1 MSTSLHNTVGSNY
14 LKLRKLG
21 AGAMGEVFEAL
32 AISDP
37 TQRFAIKLMR
47 NNHKSSFE
55 HQHRFHQEAT
65 LLSQLYHPHII
76 SLREFGIT
84 TQTKMTVAKQD
95 ISYNYIVMDY
105 VHGVSLI
112 EVLRSNGTHGLSLN
126 FFFQLA
132 CQMASALDYT
142 HSKNIIHRDIKPH
155 NIMVEKTIGRSG
167 GIHTKLLDFGVSTLR
182 EASNYIGGDSANP
195 LDKVVGTPLYM
206 SPELYSIKHQ
216 GMDHRC
222 DLYSLGCVLYEVL
235 AGRPPFRSKNL
246 IELKQLHATGQPD
259 DLMAI
264 RKDVPRIVG
273 RIITKL
279 LAKDPADRY
288 QSAFALYSDLL
299 KVQRSTFTPITNKN
313 YAQAKL
319 VELGTNSQFC
329 SLKRQL
335 KLIGRSKELQQ
346 LIQFYSNV
354 AAKTS
359 RGHISLICGANGS
372 GKSRLINELKDYFV
386 VRKIKFI
393 SGLFIKY
400 NSKNSLQCLA
410 AGFNEYLLKVIRHQP
425 LETKNIADRIK
436 QIIGDRIYILTDII
450 PSIRLL
456 IDIKDPSGQ
465 HFNFSDSG
473 ENITLL
479 SKTFTDFTRCLISF
493 DQPIVFI
500 FDDIDFADKNSLHII
515 DNFFSLNNSEQIYII
530 LSCHDGSQ
538 SPIHDHVREFL
549 DKIAKLRRRYQKISL
564 QPLTLHQTSKLV
576 CRLLKVKSPVILPI
590 ASYLFQ
596 EYGGDI
602 LHTIE
607 KLRDLT
613 LHGEVSHDLK
623 NRCWSYDINLVRSA
637 HRPLTDIDLF
647 LTRFSLFDQKTTH
660 VIEAA
665 AVYGMTFHKQ
675 ALIITGIHSTKKLDK
690 LLRHLMYE
698 GVIEKIYD
706 HHHEDSYGFV
716 HSHYRDVILNQ
727 IDSGRK
733 TGIHLA
739 TAIALSRHAT
749 MDQEKMVFIITHH
762 FREGLK
768 HPNPFVAITRSAAA
782 RAFYYAVKAGQVA
795 KAKKTI
801 KISIVYYQF
810 AVNIMNNYLRPEQM
824 KPGDWEKV
832 NFEYVTL
839 LLREGLYEK
848 ATQILGHIFRSMMP
862 IYRHGR
868 CRNITRENLLECYLV
883 LLLRISEYATISK
896 LTRHYLKEMGVH
908 LTQDPHLNFS
918 KSLATDKQHYVS
930 KFAFTSTS
938 PTADLLAALAAPN
951 RMARPRAILLL
962 NHLYMSLPPH
972 SATAQ
977 QAHAVAM
984 TKVRPGYTNHQDL
997 IKLLHLRLRIL
1008 HDHDYKAV
1016 LTQLAPLTTKVIGH
1030 MNQPRLA
1037 ALHALHLACDPSL
1050 SHEFGYTGI
1059 RHFMVNQRQRYCY
1072 IIQDFH
1078 EMGHLYAANLTR
1090 LFLEEKLADIHD
1102 FLPVIRHHLS
1112 TRSPYFAYI
1121 LLVLSHYFCYT
1132 HKKSKMHAIVLKIVT
1147 NRGFRSTHRSSMF
1160 FHLCDAFA
1168 MLHADEFEPSLKAF
1182 IKAIKLLQQ
1191 DPKMSTCPAYQVD
1204 FMLFSLMA
1212 YPAYFEALSH
1222 HTFPFSKPY
1231 ALMLKVAQRRFSATY
1246 PLSLVIAAMHQLSQK
1261 QPLSKKAGT
1270 KVFTQWEHASGE
1282 IAISGLKTARLL
1294 VTALLNAEQYATLN
1308 QNSAAI
1314 SLLKLHKRTQQVRL
1328 IGMTLII
1335 ETMLTRL
1342 KIPYKQREQRTTIE
1356 RQPSLFDEM
1365 ISNLYFCWLSYVA
1378 RPKFAKLTFSEQFA
1392 LSFNLFRDKFGAED
1406 SYLLHAA
1413 ADGTCEVESLV
1424 SSSEPLSPAILAM
1437 IKTRLDL
1444 TTAEIF
1450 SFINPTPTPTT
1461 LLAEDPDDDP
1471 QHAAT
1476 APIQDL
1482 PTTAATTVT
1491 THRTP
1496 ATAALPTKDTHNL
1509 TIQDH
1514 LSTIT
1519 SCLIPLTVNQQP
1531 AAYLYIHK
1539 LSHQYR
1545 THPKQA
1551 CKEISL
1557 WAELLSQMI
1566 PSLDGKR
1573 SYDLVPFKP
1582 GGIHLPPCPWLKLAS
1597 YLPQNKLSPT
1607 AWVFGHELKRY
1618 QYLVVHLNIKAPSK
1632 HTHAT
1637 ATIHRVSRLIWHHIQ
1652 VILNHT
1658 QTIHED
1664 SLLEDLK
1671 NDLMYLVRTLD
1682 TSSHEI
1688 LSIAGFMTLISPK
1701 HTKAYLFNQATATT
1715 MNPHPKAQSSSP
1727 VVLHR
1732 FQAQGSLLYHKYL
1745 TPTHPGSPL
1754 IVATPLTP
1762 TASTPP
1768 PRTGQRRDKTWA
1780 KLPAQRRDAYLATKL
1795 PKIYPQ
1801 SLIITAETTHQ
1812 AVHPHAQPALAS

>member
-1 MSTSLHNTVGSNY
+1 MSISLHNTVGSNY

-47 NNHKSSFE
+47 NNHKGSFE
-55 HQHRFHQEAT
+55 HQHRFHQEAA

-84 TQTKMTVAKQD
+84 TQTKFTVAKQD

-182 EASNYIGGDSANP
+182 EASNYIGGDSANH

-235 AGRPPFRSKNL
+235 TGRPPFRSKNL
-246 IELKQLHATGQPD
+246 LELKQLHATAEPD
-259 DLMAI
+259 NLLAI

-279 LAKDPADRY
+279 MAKDPADRY

-299 KVQRSTFTPITNKN
+299 KVQRSTFTPVTNKN
-313 YAQAKL
+313 AQTTL

-372 GKSRLINELKDYFV
+372 GKSRLINELKEYFV

-436 QIIGDRIYILTDII
+436 QIIGDRIYILTEII

-465 HFNFSDSG
+465 HFNFSDPN

-515 DNFFSLNNSEQIYII
+515 DNFFNLNNSEQIYII

-538 SPIHDHVREFL
+538 SPIHDHVKEFL

-564 QPLTLHQTSKLV
+564 RPLTLHQTSKLV
-576 CRLLKVKSPVILPI
+576 CRLLKVKSQAILPI

-613 LHGEVSHDLK
+613 LHGEVSHDLN

-637 HRPLTDIDLF
+637 RRPLTDIDLF
-647 LTRFSLFDQKTTH
+647 LTRFSLFDQNTTH

-675 ALIITGIHSTKKLDK
+675 ALIITGIHSRKKLDS
-690 LLRHLMYE
+690 LLHYLVSE
-698 GVIEKIYD
+698 GVIAKIYD
-706 HHHEDSYGFV
+706 HHNEDSYGFV

-727 IDSGRK
+727 IDQDRK

-749 MDQEKMVFIITHH
+749 MDQDKMVFIITHH
-762 FREGLK
+762 FREGLRY
-768 HPNPFVAITRSAAA
+768 PNPFVAITRSAAA
-782 RAFYYAVKAGQVA
+782 RAFYYAVKAGGVA

-832 NFEYVTL
+832 NFEYITL
-839 LLREGLYEK
+839 LLREGIYEK
-848 ATQILGHIFRSMMP
+848 ATQILGHIFRSLLP
-862 IYRHGR
+862 IYRRGR
-868 CRNITRENLLECYLV
+868 SRNITRENLLECYLV
-883 LLLRISEYATISK
+883 LLLRISDYATISR

-908 LTQDPHLNFS
+908 LNQHSGLSFN

-930 KFAFTSTS
+930 KFTFTSTS
-938 PTADLLAALAAPN
+938 PTADLLAALTAPV
-951 RMARPRAILLL
+951 RMARPRAIMLL
-962 NHLYMSLPPH
+962 NHLYIALPPH
-972 SATAQ
+972 STTAQ
-977 QAHAVAM
+977 LTHAVAM
-984 TKVRPGYTNHQDL
+984 SQIRPGYSHHQDL

-1008 HDHDYKAV
+1008 HDHDYRGV
-1016 LTQLAPLTTKVIGH
+1016 LTQLTPLTTKIIGH
-1030 MNQPRLA
+1030 MKQPRLT
-1037 ALHALHLACDPSL
+1037 ALHALHLACDPGL
-1050 SHEFGYTGI
+1050 SHEFSYTKI
-1059 RHFMVNQRQRYCY
+1059 RHFMVHQRQRFCY

-1112 TRSPYFAYI
+1112 TRSPYFPYI

-1168 MLHADEFEPSLKAF
+1168 MLHTDEFEPSLKAF
-1182 IKAIKLLQQ
+1182 IKAIKLLKQ
-1191 DPKMSTCPAYQVD
+1191 DPKMSHCPAYQVD
-1204 FMLFSLMA
+1204 FMLFSLIA
-1212 YPAYFEALSH
+1212 YPAYFEALSGH
-1222 HTFPFSKPY
+1222 IFPFSKPY
-1231 ALMLKVAQRRFSATY
+1231 TLLLRTAQSRFAATY
-1246 PLSLVIAAMHQLSQK
+1246 PLTLVIAAMHGLGHK
-1261 QPLSKKAGT
+1261 QTLSKKAKT
-1270 KVFTQWEHASGE
+1270 KVVTQWEHASGE
-1282 IAISGLKTARLL
+1282 IAISGLKTAHLL
-1294 VTALLNAEQYATLN
+1294 VTALLNAEQFAIFS
-1308 QNSAAI
+1308 QNAAAI
-1314 SLLKLHKRTQQVRL
+1314 ALLKLHKRTQSGRF

-1335 ETMLTRL
+1335 ETMLTKL

-1356 RQPSLFDEM
+1356 RKSSLFDEM

-1378 RPKFAKLTFSEQFA
+1378 RPKFARLTFSEQFA

-1406 SYLLHAA
+1406 SYLLLAG
-1413 ADGTCEVESLV
+1413 ADGTCQVESFV
-1424 SSSEPLSPAILAM
+1424 NSSEPLSPAILAI

-1444 TTAEIF
+1444 STAEIF
-1450 SFINPTPTPTT
+1450 SFIGSTPSPTT
-1461 LLAEDPDDDP
+1461 VLAEDHDEADHD
-1471 QHAAT
+1471 AET
-1476 APIQDL
+1476 APISDG
-1482 PTTAATTVT
+1482 PAATTVT
-1491 THRTP
+1491 THHTP
-1496 ATAALPTKDTHNL
+1496 NAAALPTKDTHNL

-1519 SCLIPLTVNQQP
+1519 SCLVPLTVNQQP

-1545 THPKQA
+1545 TNPKQA

-1557 WAELLSQMI
+1557 WAELLSQMM

-1573 SYDLVPFKP
+1573 PYDLVPFKP
-1582 GGIHLPPCPWLKLAS
+1582 AGVRLAPCPWLKLTCH
-1597 YLPQNKLSPT
+1597 LPQNKLSPT

-1618 QYLVVHLNIKAPSK
+1618 QYLVVHLDIKAPSK
-1632 HTHAT
+1632 QAHTT
-1637 ATIHRVSRLIWHHIQ
+1637 ATIHRVSRLIWHHMQ

-1658 QTIHED
+1658 QATHEN

-1671 NDLMYLVRTLD
+1671 NDLMYLIRTLD

-1688 LSIAGFMTLISPK
+1688 LSIAGFMTLISPQ

-1715 MNPHPKAQSSSP
+1715 INPHRKAKSLSP

-1732 FQAQGSLLYHKYL
+1732 FQSQGSLLYHQYV

-1754 IVATPLTP
+1754 IVTTPLTP
-1762 TASTPP
+1762 TASTPA
-1768 PRTGQRRDKTWA
+1768 RHGWRNDKVWA
-1780 KLPAQRRDAYLATKL
+1780 KLPPERRDAYLASKL
-1795 PKIYPQ
+1795 PKIYPK
-1801 SLIITAETTHQ
+1801 SLVITAETSHH
-1812 AVHPHAQPALAS
+1812 AVNAHAQPALAS